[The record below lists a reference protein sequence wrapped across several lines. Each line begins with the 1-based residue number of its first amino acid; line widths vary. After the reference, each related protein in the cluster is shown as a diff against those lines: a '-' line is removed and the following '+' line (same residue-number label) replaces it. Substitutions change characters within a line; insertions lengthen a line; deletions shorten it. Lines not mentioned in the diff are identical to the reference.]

1 MKWVHAE
8 SPAIRNQVVMRFGNP
23 TPQLSICRWGRIG
36 TKWHGVEGRE
46 PHANRKPRRNRAN
59 PLHNFAQKS
68 RAIFKASTV
77 LPFSC
82 VGAEKFVPQITVAM
96 LDVHEVETHFTR
108 QFCRAM
114 EFFDDRAYLSV
125 GQNGIVARQSQSSIQ
140 DRMMIE
146 NAWFRLSVRIRTAV
160 ASGMRQLQSDEKPF
174 VRTRRS
180 PVFLH
185 QHLSQSH
192 QSFSRVPRNHELIRV
207 RAPFVRNRDR
217 FPSPD

>member
-1 MKWVHAE
+1 MKRIHAE
-8 SPAIRNQVVMRFGNP
+8 SPAVRNQVVMRFGNSR
-23 TPQLSICRWGRIG
+23 PQFSIRRLGWIG

-46 PHANRKPRRNRAN
+46 PHANRKPRRNRAYTMQN
-59 PLHNFAQKS
+59 VAQKS
-68 RAIFKASTV
+68 RAIFKASAI

-96 LDVHEVETHFTR
+96 FDVHEVETHFTR
-108 QFCRAM
+108 HSCRAV
-114 EFFDDRAYLSV
+114 EFFDDRAYLAV

-140 DRMMIE
+140 HRMMIE
-146 NAWFRLSVRIRTAV
+146 NAWFRLSVRIWTAV